1 MKQKYYG
8 WHWLN
13 VEAGDSVYYYSHRK
27 LYKQTVLQVTPYF
40 RHIDY
45 ISGRGETFMDY
56 IIVDV
61 IGKNNRRTNFRFN
74 IGTSETEL
82 GYGRDVNGNL
92 RFSCKEAVKEYF
104 NTKKKYAECLV
115 RYYKYMTD
123 KNKEIIKQ
131 IDNLNI
137 KNI

>member
-1 MKQKYYG
+1 MKQEYYA

-13 VEAGDSVYYYSHRK
+13 VEVGDTVYYYSHRK
-27 LYKQTVLQVTPYF
+27 LYKQTVISIIPY
-40 RHIDY
+40 Y
-45 ISGRGETFMDY
+45 KSKYLDY
-56 IIVDV
+56 IIFEVV
-61 IGKNNRRTNFRFN
+61 GKSNRKTTFRFN

-104 NTKKKYAECLV
+104 DKKKKYAECLMK
-115 RYYKYMTD
+115 YYKYMTD

-131 IDNLNI
+131 IDILNI

>member
-1 MKQKYYG
+1 MKQEYYA

-13 VEAGDSVYYYSHRK
+13 VEVGDTVYYYSHRK
-27 LYKQTVLQVTPYF
+27 LYKQTVISIIPYYKTIKF
-40 RHIDY
+40 SFDKTKYLDY
-45 ISGRGETFMDY
+45 
-56 IIVDV
+56 V
-61 IGKNNRRTNFRFN
+61 IFEVVGKSNRKTTFRFN
-74 IGTSETEL
+74 IGECDTEL

-104 NTKKKYAECLV
+104 DKKRKYAEHLMK
-115 RYYKYMTD
+115 YYKYMSD

-131 IDNLNI
+131 INILNI